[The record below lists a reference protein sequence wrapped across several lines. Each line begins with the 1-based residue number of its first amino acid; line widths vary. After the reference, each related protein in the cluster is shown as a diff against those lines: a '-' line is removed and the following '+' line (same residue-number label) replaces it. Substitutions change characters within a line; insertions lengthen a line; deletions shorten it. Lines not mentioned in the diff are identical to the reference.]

1 MILKILGFQIPH
13 LGSENTSSLATLPL
27 SLPQGTRRVF
37 VKGLKKKPNVAEKLQ
52 KPKLETQPLPISPK
66 HDEGRKRFNPQRA
79 NSSTSGIIGGSW
91 GENCSRELGFVKL
104 LSMEE
109 ILNNHL
115 RCIRPVN
122 NSIHRQPQLLQ
133 DFSHQQKYDFEEEY
147 VVETWRKASKQVSR
161 LLTLLKM

>member
-1 MILKILGFQIPH
+1 MILKILGFQIAPH

-37 VKGLKKKPNVAEKLQ
+37 VKGLKKKTNVAEKLQ

-147 VVETWRKASKQVSR
+147 VVET
-161 LLTLLKM
+161 